1 MIKKASRLGYAALG
15 MAMGFGLA
23 ATACQ
28 AQETGYPSQRPVSI
42 VVGYPAGGSVDLNGR
57 LLAEALG
64 EKLGQSVVVENLGG
78 AGGAIGAQKVVKEKP
93 DGYTLLVGSVNE
105 IIIAGL
111 INPNI
116 KYDGVNDLRPVGF
129 IGSQPMLLA
138 ASKNTG
144 ITNAG
149 DYLKMVASGKSGDS
163 NFGSSGVGT
172 ALHLAGEM
180 INTTTKG
187 KVQHVPYKGVTPLVT
202 DLISGQ
208 LQFGMFVLSSGLPQ
222 VNAGK
227 VVPIGVTSAQ
237 RSPMAPSIPALSEDP
252 GFKGID
258 INIWFGLFAPKDVP
272 EPIVQKLQAA
282 LHDILQ
288 DPKFQ
293 EKYKST
299 GGVVM
304 SEQPDLKQFLPDE
317 RKKFKQMVDIA
328 GIGVK

>member
-1 MIKKASRLGYAALG
+1 MIKKVSKLGYAACG
-15 MAMGFGLA
+15 VAMVVGLVGKA
-23 ATACQ
+23 SY
-28 AQETGYPSQRPVSI
+28 AQEAAYPTQRPISI

-57 LLAEALG
+57 LIAEALA
-64 EKLGQSVVVENLGG
+64 EKLGQNVVVENLGG

-93 DGYTLLVGSVNE
+93 DGYSLLVGSVNE

-116 KYDGVNDLRPVGF
+116 KYDGVKDLRPLGF

-138 ASKNTG
+138 ASKSTG
-144 ITNAG
+144 IANTS
-149 DYLKMVASGKSGDS
+149 DYLAMVASGKSGES

-180 INTTTKG
+180 INTNTDG
-187 KVQHVPYKGVTPLVT
+187 KVEHVPYKGVAPLVT

-222 VNAGK
+222 VAADK
-227 VVPIGVTSAQ
+227 IVPIGVTSAT
-237 RSPMAPSIPALSEDP
+237 RSPMAPAIPALSENP
-252 GFKGID
+252 GFKDVD
-258 INIWFGLFAPKDVP
+258 INIWFGLFAPKDLP
-272 EPIVQKLQAA
+272 EPIVKQLQAA
-282 LHDILQ
+282 LGDILS

-304 SEQPDLKQFLPDE
+304 SEQPDLQAFLPAE
-317 RKKFKQMVDIA
+317 RAKFKKMVDSA
-328 GIGVK
+328 GIGVN

>member
-1 MIKKASRLGYAALG
+1 MIKKISGLRYALLGAGIFFSMANTAAH
-15 MAMGFGLA
+15 A
-23 ATACQ
+23 ADT
-28 AQETGYPSQRPVSI
+28 YPTQKTISI

-57 LLAEALG
+57 LLAEAL
-64 EKLGQSVVVENLGG
+64 EQKLGQTVVVENLGG
-78 AGGAIGAQKVVKEKP
+78 AGGAIGAQKVVNQKP
-93 DGYTLLVGSVNE
+93 DGYSLLVGSVNE

-116 KYDGVNDLRPVGF
+116 KYDGVADLRPIGF

-138 ASKNTG
+138 ASKATG
-144 ITNAG
+144 VAG
-149 DYLKMVASGKSGDS
+149 ADDFLKMVKDGKSQEA

-187 KVQHVPYKGVTPLVT
+187 KVQHVPYKGVAPLLT
-202 DLISGQ
+202 DMVSGQ

-222 VNAGK
+222 VTAGK
-227 VVPIGVTSAQ
+227 IVPLGVTSAT
-237 RSPMAPSIPALSEDP
+237 RSPTAPDIPALAENP
-252 GFKGID
+252 GFKGVD
-258 INIWFGLFAPKDVP
+258 INIWFGLFAPRSTP
-272 EPIVQKLQAA
+272 EPVVQKLQTA
-282 LHDILQ
+282 LADVLK
-288 DPKFQ
+288 DPAFQ

-304 SEQPDLKQFLPDE
+304 TEQPDLAAFLPGE
-317 RKKFKQMVDIA
+317 REKFKKMVDIA